1 MRIITEKEVELVL
14 QYPLLI
20 DAIKEAFIKEI
31 TVPPRHHHDF
41 WNPKEGTDSTLLL
54 MPAWESENVG
64 IKVATVSPNNTRH
77 NLPGINGVYLLF
89 DTQKGVIKAILE
101 GKNLTAKR
109 TAAASALASS
119 YLSRPNSSSLLVI
132 GTGALGGELI
142 KAHSSTR
149 DLKNIYLWGRDKKK
163 AMKIKQDLSNELDI
177 EVIDKIEDKISE
189 VDIVSCATLSSTPLV
204 LGQFIQKGQHVD
216 LIGAF
221 RPDMREGDDDLIKK
235 ANIFIDTYMAKKE
248 TGDIKIPL
256 DQKVINEE
264 DIKGD
269 LFGLTRGLQK
279 GRTSDEQ
286 ITLFK
291 SVGHALEDLAAA
303 QLVEKILSKG

>member
-64 IKVATVSPNNTRH
+64 IKVATVSPNNARH

-109 TAAASALASS
+109 TAATSALASS